1 MISNK
6 KDFLGDILFVLPV
19 FILFFIFTIYPFL
32 GSFYYSLTKWNGFTE
47 PVFTGIANFKRLLNE
62 GSFLISFRNTILF
75 ALSGL
80 LISNVISLCLA
91 LALQSAGKMK
101 AVLRTIFYLPG
112 VVSFVS
118 MSIIWSSIY
127 HYNGAVNQ
135 VLRMI
140 GLDGISRDWL
150 GTYQSVI
157 PSLIVILVW
166 SGMGFGLIIFI
177 AGLNSIPKEL
187 YEAADVDGA
196 GSITKFRIVT
206 FPLLMPSITIVT
218 FLGFVTTLKIFDL
231 PFIMTGGGPG
241 DASNTIAMIIYK
253 QAFSYNNYGYAS
265 AAGILLF
272 ILVAIVSLVQMRLTR
287 SKEVQL

>member
-6 KDFLGDILFVLPV
+6 RDLLIDIIFILPV
-19 FILFFIFTIYPFL
+19 SILFFIFTIYPFL
-32 GSFYYSLTKWNGFTE
+32 GSFYYSLTQWNGFTE
-47 PVFTGIANFKRLLNE
+47 PVFIGIANFKRLFDE
-62 GSFLISFRNTILF
+62 GSFLISLRNTILF

-80 LISNVISLCLA
+80 CISNVISLCLA
-91 LALQSAGKMK
+91 LALKSAGKMSS
-101 AVLRTIFYLPG
+101 VLRTIFYLPG

-127 HYNGAVNQ
+127 HYNGALNQ
-135 VLRMI
+135 LLRKFGLEVLTKE
-140 GLDGISRDWL
+140 WL

-196 GSITKFRIVT
+196 SPITKFRIIT

-241 DASNTIAMIIYK
+241 DASNTVAMIIYK

-265 AAGILLF
+265 AAGIILF
-272 ILVAIVSLVQMRLTR
+272 ILVGIVSVVQMRLTR
-287 SKEVQL
+287 SKEVQM